1 MLELEKAVTAAES
14 RASQM
19 IALERTKLETMILE
33 AKRQAQQEVLTRLNK
48 HEQTTND
55 SMLVSTRFLIHR
67 QKHINFRNESKSSAS
82 YFSG

>member
-48 HEQTTND
+48 HEPTTND
-55 SMLVSTRFLIHR
+55 SMLVSYVLRPVDVFVNICRQSIHR
-67 QKHINFRNESKSSAS
+67 WNLSFC
-82 YFSG
+82 